1 MEENKVLEQL
11 ERIEKKQDS
20 LMGSVAVILNY
31 LMGVSIK
38 EGQNSDEEKEE
49 LINSILCFGLCRDE
63 LSELVHGKGCNKGLE
78 IKEVFLKEFIDG
90 IDK

>member
-1 MEENKVLEQL
+1 MEESKVIETLN
-11 ERIEKKQDS
+11 RIEKKQDS
-20 LMGSVAVILNY
+20 LMESVAVILNY

-49 LINSILCFGLCRDE
+49 LTNRILCFGLCRDE
-63 LSELVHGKGCNKGLE
+63 LTELVYGKGCVKGLE
-78 IKEVFLKEFIDG
+78 IKEDFLKEFIES